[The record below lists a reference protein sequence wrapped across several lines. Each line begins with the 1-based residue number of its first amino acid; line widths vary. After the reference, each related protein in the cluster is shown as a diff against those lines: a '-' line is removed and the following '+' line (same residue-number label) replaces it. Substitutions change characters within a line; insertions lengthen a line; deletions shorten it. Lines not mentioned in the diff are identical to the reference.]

1 MNELCFQVNSAQ
13 LLPQTKLP
21 LRQRQMIQQD
31 FQQHFQVAVSTNEK
45 LTISK
50 HAQLRI
56 SQRNI
61 EIAPKTWD
69 KIADKANE
77 AKKMGVTESLII
89 IDNAALIVS
98 TKNNKVITVMDRDEA
113 TSQIF
118 TNINGTIILDK

>member
-1 MNELCFQVNSAQ
+1 MNELGFQVNSAQ

>member
-1 MNELCFQVNSAQ
+1 MNQLGFQANSAQ
-13 LLPQTKLP
+13 LMSQTKLHM
-21 LRQRQMIQQD
+21 RQRQMIQQG
-31 FQQHFQVAVSTNEK
+31 FQQHFQTAVSINEK

-50 HAQLRI
+50 HTQLRM

-61 EIAPKTWD
+61 EIGPQTWG
-69 KIADKANE
+69 KIADKTNE

>member
-1 MNELCFQVNSAQ
+1 M
-13 LLPQTKLP
+13 PQIKLP

-31 FQQHFQVAVSTNEK
+31 FQKHFQVAVSTNEK

-50 HAQLRI
+50 HAQLRMI
-56 SQRNI
+56 QWNL
-61 EIAPKTWD
+61 EIAPKTMD

-89 IDNAALIVS
+89 NDNAALIVS

-113 TSQIF
+113 ASQIF
-118 TNINGTIILDK
+118 TNINGTII

>member
-1 MNELCFQVNSAQ
+1 M
-13 LLPQTKLP
+13 
-21 LRQRQMIQQD
+21 
-31 FQQHFQVAVSTNEK
+31 
-45 LTISK
+45 
-50 HAQLRI
+50 

-118 TNINGTIILDK
+118 TNINGTIILHK